1 MTDINNNDNNSILVS
16 FIIKMA
22 HEMGVKICAEGVETK
37 EELEKIRNLGA
48 DYIQGYYYGRP
59 VGHMDFWKLITA

>member
-1 MTDINNNDNNSILVS
+1 
-16 FIIKMA
+16 
-22 HEMGVKICAEGVETK
+22 MGVKICAEGVETK

-59 VGHMDFWKLITA
+59 VGHMDFWKLITAQMNDKTDIKINRLKGN